1 MSFTNSSV
9 SLFEPYHIYY
19 DLNIT
24 NNDTNNNNNTPF
36 LEFNETRSNPILD
49 NPSDYF
55 VSVIRFSLETPS
67 LPVFIPAPVIPSSR
81 VALPSPSPAIN
92 LYFNLNYY
100 ITMGAYNALGV
111 FIEYQQALIWIP
123 EDLNQVQPTTA
134 QVDAGDFDSPY
145 FYGYSYTH
153 FIYNVVNRA
162 LAMCYQGLYA
172 IGGLGL
178 TQNTP
183 PFMTWESGSDKATL
197 YAPTP
202 FFDATEPTN
211 RVAPLNAY
219 GNYVRLFFNQA
230 LFNLFSSFESYINQK
245 SGTPSSAT
253 SGVGKKDY
261 IIKVYNKNNTNIGT
275 LPFNGGGAVAPAVVG
290 YNGSANVVPF
300 LPYQTPDLP
309 QPTPLAPYSL
319 TYIYMPQE
327 YTTTPLW
334 NPVSNITFTTS
345 LLPVNPNLVST
356 PLIFNSGV
364 VPQSKANIA
373 NVLTDLE
380 VPLIVGRD
388 YKPNL
393 LYSPQSEY
401 RLIDLNGNIP
411 LSSIQIGVFWRD
423 AYGHLNPFY
432 LLAGNSATIKLMFRR
447 KDFQTGQT
455 QNN

>member
-67 LPVFIPAPVIPSSR
+67 LPVFIPAPVIPSVES
-81 VALPSPSPAIN
+81 ALPAPSPAIN
-92 LYFNLNYY
+92 TYFNLNYY
-100 ITMGAYNALGV
+100 ITMGAYNGANWV
-111 FIEYQQALIWIP
+111 EFQQPLLWIP
-123 EDLNQVQPTTA
+123 EDLNAIKPTPA
-134 QVDAGDFDSPY
+134 QVNAGDFDSPY
-145 FYGYSYTH
+145 FYCYSYTH
-153 FIYNVVNRA
+153 FIYNIVNRG

-172 IGGLGL
+172 LGGLGL
-178 TQNTP
+178 TQNTA
-183 PFMTWESGSDKATL
+183 PFMSWESGSDKATL

-202 FFDATEPTN
+202 FFDSTEESL
-211 RVAPLNAY
+211 RVAPLKVY
-219 GNYVRLFFNQA
+219 GNYVRIFFNQA
-230 LFNLFSSFESYINQK
+230 LFNLFSSFESYINKK
-245 SGTPSSAT
+245 SGDPTSAT
-253 SGVGKKDY
+253 YGVGKKDY
-261 IIKVYNKNNTNIGT
+261 IIKVYNKNNLNIGT
-275 LPFNGGGAVAPAVVG
+275 LPFNTSTAVAPVVAG
-290 YNGSANVVPF
+290 FNGSANVVPF
-300 LPYQTPDLP
+300 TPYNTPSLA
-309 QPTPLAPYSL
+309 QATPLAPYSL
-319 TYIYMPQE
+319 TYIYMVQE

-356 PLIFNSGV
+356 PLIFNSGN

-447 KDFQTGQT
+447 KDFQTGQI